1 MRFRWFMSAVI
12 WMCWIVSLLEKTDW
26 GCYPEWSLRARNET
40 RRGLQLGLTAA
51 FAGALSIACGPV
63 QSTTL
68 IVDASAELS
77 AAKTAR
83 ADKHAPFEFTA
94 AEEYLH
100 KAREEQSYADFQVAV
115 NFARKSLNCARVAR
129 MLAEAATRKAMGSSR
144 PTMKT
149 RRRCRPGPKRMVPI
163 PDANEEPNLDG
174 AKVRKPKKT
183 KKTKTGSKAGK
194 KTSEPKKGRKP
205 IKPKGEPEDPPEPT
219 EPPQSPEVPLPEG
232 DAGEGS

>member
-1 MRFRWFMSAVI
+1 MSAVI

-26 GCYPEWSLRARNET
+26 GCYPEWSLKARNET
-40 RRGLQLGLTAA
+40 RLRGLRLGLMAVAA
-51 FAGALSIACGPV
+51 AVSIACGPV

-129 MLAEAATRKAMGSSR
+129 MLAEAATREAMGSSR

-149 RRRCRPGPKRMVPI
+149 RRRCRPGPKRTVPI
-163 PDANEEPNLDG
+163 PDANEEPNLNG
-174 AKVRKPKKT
+174 AKVRKKR
-183 KKTKTGSKAGK
+183 KTGKKSQGK
-194 KTSEPKKGRKP
+194 SSPKKGRKP

-219 EPPQSPEVPLPEG
+219 DPPETPEEPLPEG
-232 DAGEGS
+232 DAGAGS